1 MKKYSKGLL
10 TIILIFIC
18 SICVCFSVA
27 AADDSDVV
35 VLRKISNGEIL
46 DAVLYAT
53 SETTEWKKDL
63 QKELKGY
70 GELSIRDERVV
81 PCCAP
86 NYIHIAF
93 NISISN

>member
-35 VLRKISNGEIL
+35 VRLQINDPMMEVNGVETEI
-46 DAVLYAT
+46 DIGRGTKPIVT
-53 SETTEWKKDL
+53 D
-63 QKELKGY
+63 G
-70 GELSIRDERVV
+70 
-81 PCCAP
+81 
-86 NYIHIAF
+86 
-93 NISISN
+93 

>member
-35 VLRKISNGEIL
+35 VSLQINDPMMEVNGVETEIDIKILFRK
-46 DAVLYAT
+46 
-53 SETTEWKKDL
+53 TE
-63 QKELKGY
+63 
-70 GELSIRDERVV
+70 
-81 PCCAP
+81 
-86 NYIHIAF
+86 
-93 NISISN
+93 